1 LVVVNVLYAVA
12 QMPCPDEKTRS
23 TFRSTKNVV
32 SSLLDHHSDVVASG
46 ELYRGN
52 NVVLSGSIDSI
63 ERLATE
69 SAGAWLLSTRG
80 IDGRTSDVDWIAQAN
95 GIGGLED
102 SIAPTF
108 VNKLAFVCILLG
120 TRVAGRSDGVGG

>member
-1 LVVVNVLYAVA
+1 
-12 QMPCPDEKTRS
+12 
-23 TFRSTKNVV
+23 V

-63 ERLATE
+63 KRLATK

-80 IDGRTSDVDWIAQAN
+80 IYRSTSDIDWIAQAN
-95 GIGGLED
+95 GVRRLED
-102 SIAPTF
+102 SIAP
-108 VNKLAFVCILLG
+108 AFVHVLALICILLW
-120 TRVAGRSDGVGG
+120 TRVAGRSDGLGG

>member
-1 LVVVNVLYAVA
+1 MVVVNVLYAVA

-63 ERLATE
+63 KRLATK

-80 IDGRTSDVDWIAQAN
+80 IYRSTSDIDWIAQAN
-95 GIGGLED
+95 GVRRLED
-102 SIAPTF
+102 SIA
-108 VNKLAFVCILLG
+108 LAFVHVLALICILLW
-120 TRVAGRSDGVGG
+120 TRVAGRSDGLGG